1 MDFDFTL
8 EGENLP
14 RRAFR
19 ARVVGLAARVHSH
32 GRDYPVRDIS
42 ATGLALLDETR
53 GFRQGE
59 SLVVDLEIHRKAFL
73 KDLPA
78 RVIRVLENGIVGLD
92 FTQLDLK
99 AEERLDKLVLEI
111 QKRLIDLRKARDLA
125 RRQME
130 TPDEEPDADR
140 DRTHQKD
147 ESNT

>member
-19 ARVVGLAARVHSH
+19 ARVVGLAVRVHSH
-32 GRDYPVRDIS
+32 GRDYPIRDIS

-78 RVIRVLENGIVGLD
+78 KVIRVLENGIVGLD
-92 FTQLDLK
+92 FMQLDLK

-125 RRQME
+125 RQQIE
-130 TPDEEPDADR
+130 TPDAEPDADR

-147 ESNT
+147 ESNS